1 MATLKAAKEALEHAV
16 TMYKFKKSII
26 NKTLTSQDN
35 VNERTLN
42 NKMKSLNDALTALN
56 IAHTSWISKAE
67 LTEEQLKLEKYSNVW
82 LENEWLEVSDIQDR
96 VDEQLPATS
105 PPVQHNSQK
114 LIIYCNQMESL
125 QLDITSK
132 VQNLQK
138 KIKSLSN
145 ISSMQVYYR
154 MISEIKDCFVG
165 EFNTLAENIMSLD
178 IKDAPLRCKE
188 FEEYKR
194 IQKRL

>member
-42 NKMKSLNDALTALN
+42 NKMKSLNDALTAFN

-82 LENEWLEVSDIQDR
+82 LETEWLEVSDIQDR

-154 MISEIKDCFVG
+154 MISEIKDCFV
-165 EFNTLAENIMSLD
+165 
-178 IKDAPLRCKE
+178 
-188 FEEYKR
+188 
-194 IQKRL
+194 